1 MTKVSLDLDSFKAL
15 ASETRLDILRTLD
28 GKKMS
33 LKDITKATNLHKMT
47 LYEHLSKLVTAG
59 FIKRIEREGHKW
71 VYYKLT
77 WKGSSLLHPENT
89 RIVVMFSITLVSLF
103 FGLGSFIAF
112 MIQEPV
118 KTLAQDIPKA
128 VWSNRGDAET
138 VFETTPEFCLTT
150 SPLFLYTAI
159 ACITVF
165 ISLLVV
171 SIWRYRK
178 NKPQKL

>member
-47 LYEHLSKLVTAG
+47 LYEHLNKLVTAG

-77 WKGSSLLHPENT
+77 WKGASLLHPENT
-89 RIVVMFSITLVSLF
+89 KIVVMFSITLVSLF
-103 FGLGSFIAF
+103 FGLISFIAF
-112 MIQEPV
+112 MIQKPV
-118 KTLAQDIPKA
+118 KTVTHDYFKAWEVPLIDNGQRESAAQS
-128 VWSNRGDAET
+128 VTELS
-138 VFETTPEFCLTT
+138 T
-150 SPLFLYTAI
+150 SPFFLYIAVACLIVFFRNAI
-159 ACITVF
+159 CGQSF
-165 ISLLVV
+165 GHLRL
-171 SIWRYRK
+171 
-178 NKPQKL
+178 

>member
-33 LKDITKATNLHKMT
+33 LKEITNATKLHKMT
-47 LYEHLSKLVTAG
+47 LYEHLNKLVTAG

-77 WKGSSLLHPENT
+77 WKGASLLHPENT
-89 RIVVMFSITLVSLF
+89 RIVVMFSITLISLF
-103 FGLGSFIAF
+103 FGLISFIAF
-112 MIQEPV
+112 MIQEPI
-118 KTLAQDIPKA
+118 KT
-128 VWSNRGDAET
+128 VGRSNFLKGMET
-138 VFETTPEFCLTT
+138 SDTLGPPVEVVSTT
-150 SPLFLYTAI
+150 SPLFLYVAFI
-159 ACITVF
+159 CIVVF

-171 SIWRYRK
+171 SIWRYKK
-178 NKPQKL
+178 NKTRKL